1 MGGHN
6 IVTLMGSSETDLV
19 YESQGLSQSHV
30 HMLLS

>member
-6 IVTLMGSSETDLV
+6 IVTIMGSSKTNLV

-30 HMLLS
+30 DILLC